1 MARKLKHSKIKNTS
15 ILFELL
21 TRQITADV
29 LAGKSTKS
37 VKIVKKYF
45 NENTEL
51 GKELQL
57 YRILSERHYQSENK
71 ARDLL
76 SAVVESRKNL
86 SNSKLRNEKY
96 NLIKEIKEN
105 YNSTD
110 FFNGRVTNYRLLAAI
125 YNTFLAESATTVSF
139 NPEQTTNSKHTI
151 LEHITNKKITTKQVK
166 EKMLKEYGKKD
177 KDLRLLTYQIL
188 VDKFNTKYKSLNESQ
203 KNLLKSYINNI
214 SNTNSLR
221 EFVNKE
227 VTTLKNILNSHV
239 NKINDTITKIK
250 LTESINQIDNLTK
263 GKIVNEKQVLTLM
276 RYYELVKE
284 IKNVHSNWTTASFS
298 SRTD

>member
-57 YRILSERHYQSENK
+57 YRLLSEKHYES
-71 ARDLL
+71 
-76 SAVVESRKNL
+76 ESRAHDLISIVLKSRKKL

-105 YNSTD
+105 YNSND
-110 FFNGRVTNYRLLAAI
+110 FFNGRISNYKLLASI
-125 YNTFLAESATTVSF
+125 YNTFQAETIDETF
-139 NPEQTTNSKHTI
+139 NPEQTVNAKFTI
-151 LEHITNKKITTKQVK
+151 LEHITSKKISS
-166 EKMLKEYGKKD
+166 EKAKAHVLKEYNKKD
-177 KDLRLLTYQIL
+177 KDLRLLAYQIL
-188 VDKFNTKYKSLNESQ
+188 VDKFNTKYKTLNESQ
-203 KNLLKSYINNI
+203 KSLLKNYINNV

-221 EFVNKE
+221 SFVNKE
-227 VTTLKNILNSHV
+227 SKKIDTALKLNLPRVTD
-239 NKINDTITKIK
+239 KITQIK
-250 LTESINQIDNLTK
+250 LTEAIKQIDNLTK
-263 GKIVNEKQVLTLM
+263 GKIVKEKQVLTLM

-284 IKNVHSNWTTASFS
+284 LKNVHKT
-298 SRTD
+298 

>member
-37 VKIVKKYF
+37 VKIVKKHF

-57 YRILSERHYQSENK
+57 YRILSEKHYESEGR
-71 ARDLL
+71 AHDLFEMVL
-76 SAVVESRKNL
+76 ESRQKL

-105 YNSTD
+105 YKVGD
-110 FFNGRVTNYRLLAAI
+110 FFNGRISNYRLLASI
-125 YNTFLAESATTVSF
+125 YNVFQSQTLPTVF
-139 NPEQTTNSKHTI
+139 NPEETINSKFTV
-151 LEHITNKKITTKQVK
+151 LEHITSKRISSKEAKAKILSEYNKT
-166 EKMLKEYGKKD
+166 D
-177 KDLRLLTYQIL
+177 KDLRLLAYQIL
-188 VDKFNTKYKSLNESQ
+188 VDKFNQKYKTLNESQ
-203 KNLLKSYINNI
+203 KNLLKHYINNI

-221 EFVNKE
+221 EFVDSEAIKIKRILKIHIPK
-227 VTTLKNILNSHV
+227 VT
-239 NKINDTITKIK
+239 DTITKIK
-250 LTESINQIDNLTK
+250 LTEAVKQIGNLTK

-284 IKNVHSNWTTASFS
+284 IKNVHKSWTFKKIY
-298 SRTD
+298 

>member
-57 YRILSERHYQSENK
+57 YRILSEKHYESESR
-71 ARDLL
+71 ATDLL
-76 SAVVESRKNL
+76 EMVIESRQKL

-105 YNSTD
+105 YNVSD
-110 FFNGRVTNYRLLAAI
+110 FFNGRISNYRLLASI
-125 YNTFLAESATTVSF
+125 YNVFQSQISRTTF
-139 NPEQTTNSKHTI
+139 NPEETINSKFTV
-151 LEHITNKKITTKQVK
+151 LEHITSKKVSEKEIK
-166 EKMLKEYGKKD
+166 EKVLKEYSKQD
-177 KDLRLLTYQIL
+177 KDLRLLAYQIL
-188 VDKFNTKYKSLNESQ
+188 VDKFNQKYKTLNESQ
-203 KNLLKSYINNI
+203 KNLLKHYINNI
-214 SNTNSLR
+214 SNTNSMR
-221 EFVNKE
+221 EFVDLESAKIKK
-227 VTTLKNILNSHV
+227 TLRFHIPKV
-239 NKINDTITKIK
+239 DDDITRIK
-250 LTESINQIDNLTK
+250 LTEAVNQISNLTK
-263 GKIVNEKQVLTLM
+263 GKVVNEKQVLTLM

-284 IKNVHSNWTTASFS
+284 IENVHKS
-298 SRTD
+298 

>member
-45 NENTEL
+45 NEDTEL

-57 YRILSERHYQSENK
+57 YRLLSEKHYES
-71 ARDLL
+71 
-76 SAVVESRKNL
+76 ESRANDLMNIVLKSRNKL

-96 NLIKEIKEN
+96 NLIKEIKES
-105 YNSTD
+105 YNSED
-110 FFNGRVTNYRLLAAI
+110 FFNGRISNYKLLASI
-125 YNTFLAESATTVSF
+125 YNTFQAETIDETF
-139 NPEQTTNSKHTI
+139 NPEQTVNAKFTV
-151 LEHITNKKITTKQVK
+151 LEHITSKKISNKEVKAQV
-166 EKMLKEYGKKD
+166 LKEYNKSD
-177 KDLRLLTYQIL
+177 KDLRLLAYKIL
-188 VDKFNTKYKSLNESQ
+188 VDKFNKKYKTLNESQ
-203 KNLLKSYINNI
+203 RNLLKHYINNV
-214 SNTNSLR
+214 SNTNSLK
-221 EFVNKE
+221 EFVDTESSKIKKE
-227 VTTLKNILNSHV
+227 LKKHLPKV
-239 NKINDTITKIK
+239 NDTITKIK
-250 LTESINQIDNLTK
+250 LTEAVNQMDNITR

-284 IKNVHSNWTTASFS
+284 IKNVHTS
-298 SRTD
+298 

>member
-37 VKIVKKYF
+37 VKIVKKHF

-57 YRILSERHYQSENK
+57 YRILSEKHYESESR
-71 ARDLL
+71 ATDLL
-76 SAVVESRKNL
+76 EMVVESRQKL

-105 YNSTD
+105 YNVSD
-110 FFNGRVTNYRLLAAI
+110 FFNGRISNYRLLASI
-125 YNTFLAESATTVSF
+125 YNVFQSQISRTIF
-139 NPEQTTNSKHTI
+139 NPEETINSKFTV
-151 LEHITNKKITTKQVK
+151 LEHITSKKVSEKEIK
-166 EKMLKEYGKKD
+166 EKVLKEYSKQD
-177 KDLRLLTYQIL
+177 KDLRLLAYQIL
-188 VDKFNTKYKSLNESQ
+188 VDKFNQKYKTLNESQ
-203 KNLLKSYINNI
+203 KNLLKHYINNI
-214 SNTNSLR
+214 SNTNSMR
-221 EFVNKE
+221 EFVDLESAKIKK
-227 VTTLKNILNSHV
+227 TLRFHIPKV
-239 NKINDTITKIK
+239 DDDITRIK
-250 LTESINQIDNLTK
+250 LTEAVNQISNLTK
-263 GKIVNEKQVLTLM
+263 GKVVNEKQVLTLM

-284 IKNVHSNWTTASFS
+284 IENVHKS
-298 SRTD
+298 

>member
-45 NENTEL
+45 NEDTEL

-57 YRILSERHYQSENK
+57 YRLLSEKHYES
-71 ARDLL
+71 
-76 SAVVESRKNL
+76 ESRANDLINIVLKSRHKL

-105 YNSTD
+105 YNSDD
-110 FFNGRVTNYRLLAAI
+110 FFNG
-125 YNTFLAESATTVSF
+125 TV
-139 NPEQTTNSKHTI
+139 
-151 LEHITNKKITTKQVK
+151 LEHITSKKISSK
-166 EKMLKEYGKKD
+166 EAKAHVLKEYNKSD
-177 KDLRLLTYQIL
+177 KDLRLLAYQIL
-188 VDKFNTKYKSLNESQ
+188 VDKFNQKYKTLDESQ
-203 KNLLKSYINNI
+203 KNLLKNYINNV

-221 EFVNKE
+221 SFVNTEAKKID
-227 VTTLKNILNSHV
+227 TALKLNLPQVSD
-239 NKINDTITKIK
+239 KITSIK
-250 LTESINQIDNLTK
+250 LNEAIKQIDNLTK

-284 IKNVHSNWTTASFS
+284 LKNVHKI
-298 SRTD
+298 

>member
-57 YRILSERHYQSENK
+57 YRILSEKHYESESR
-71 ARDLL
+71 ATDLL
-76 SAVVESRKNL
+76 EMVVESRQKL

-105 YNSTD
+105 YNVSD
-110 FFNGRVTNYRLLAAI
+110 FFNGRISNYRLLASI
-125 YNTFLAESATTVSF
+125 YNVFQSQISRTTF
-139 NPEQTTNSKHTI
+139 NPEETINSKFTV
-151 LEHITNKKITTKQVK
+151 LEHITSKKVSEKEIK
-166 EKMLKEYGKKD
+166 EKVLKEYSKQD
-177 KDLRLLTYQIL
+177 KDLRLLAYQIL
-188 VDKFNTKYKSLNESQ
+188 VDKFNQKYKTLNESQ
-203 KNLLKSYINNI
+203 KNLLKHYINNI
-214 SNTNSLR
+214 SNTNSMR
-221 EFVNKE
+221 EFVDLESAKI
-227 VTTLKNILNSHV
+227 KKILRFHIPKV
-239 NKINDTITKIK
+239 DDDITRIK
-250 LTESINQIDNLTK
+250 LTEAVNQISNLTK
-263 GKIVNEKQVLTLM
+263 GKVVNEKQVLTLM

-284 IKNVHSNWTTASFS
+284 IENVHKS
-298 SRTD
+298 